1 VANRKRDGRQALTEE
16 YTNAAARPMVH
27 TGLPVDTNRR
37 CGEVRPDLR
46 YLIEMAL
53 LGIDIGGSSVKAAAV
68 EEGQT
73 KWTGQSRRYAR
84 PTREGLVAAIREAIG
99 GREIGNPAVGLCVP
113 GLLDERKETVTYS
126 VNVPGL
132 MGLRLPDLVRDAV
145 GHAGRLL
152 VANDSNAA
160 ARDIYTARQLTG
172 RLLVIVLGT
181 GVGMSVMDA
190 GGPLAVDGESPGHIG
205 QMDVSV
211 EGHPVI
217 GPDGGAGSLEG
228 YVGAAALAERY
239 GSSEG
244 TDPVERIGPDDPA
257 ILALAR
263 TIRICHAIYRPQHVC
278 LAGGVGIRMGRL
290 LPDLRRRVERD
301 LTRLAREGWTLTV
314 GDDDFHA
321 ARGVAKLAGP

>member
-1 VANRKRDGRQALTEE
+1 MTF
-16 YTNAAARPMVH
+16 
-27 TGLPVDTNRR
+27 
-37 CGEVRPDLR
+37 
-46 YLIEMAL
+46 

-68 EEGQT
+68 EQCHT
-73 KWTGQSRRYAR
+73 LWTGQSGRYNR
-84 PTREGLVAAIREAIG
+84 PTRDGLVAAIREAVAD
-99 GREIGNPAVGLCVP
+99 RAMTVAAVGLCVP

-132 MGLRLPDLVRDAV
+132 MGLRLADLVRHSV
-145 GHAGRLL
+145 GGTNRLL

-160 ARDIYTARQLTG
+160 AWDIYTTRQLKG

-190 GGPLAVDGESPGHIG
+190 AGPLAVDGESPGHIG

-211 EGHPVI
+211 DGHPVI

-239 GSSEG
+239 GASG
-244 TDPVERIGPDDPA
+244 DLDAVERIGLGDPPV
-257 ILALAR
+257 LALAR

-278 LAGGVGIRMGRL
+278 LAGGIGIRMGRL
-290 LPDLRRRVERD
+290 LPELRSRVERD
-301 LTRLAREGWTLTV
+301 LTRLAREGWTLTA
-314 GDDDFHA
+314 GDHDFHA
-321 ARGVAKLAGP
+321 AIGVAKLAGN

>member
-1 VANRKRDGRQALTEE
+1 MT
-16 YTNAAARPMVH
+16 
-27 TGLPVDTNRR
+27 
-37 CGEVRPDLR
+37 
-46 YLIEMAL
+46 L

-68 EEGQT
+68 KQGRT
-73 KWTGQSRRYAR
+73 LWTGQSGRYNR
-84 PTREGLVAAIREAIG
+84 PTRDGLVGAVREAIA
-99 GREIGNPAVGLCVP
+99 GREMDISAVGLCVP
-113 GLLDERKETVTYS
+113 GLLDERKEAVTYS

-132 MGLRLPDLVRDAV
+132 MGLPLGELVRDSV
-145 GHAGRLL
+145 GAAGRLL

-160 ARDIYTARQLTG
+160 AWDIYTSRELTG

-181 GVGMSVMDA
+181 GVGMSVMDE

-239 GSSEG
+239 GSTGEP
-244 TDPVERIGPDDPA
+244 DPVERIRAGDPPV
-257 ILALAR
+257 LALAR

-278 LAGGVGIRMGRL
+278 LAGGIGIRMGRL
-290 LPDLRRRVERD
+290 LPDLRARVERD
-301 LTRLAREGWTLTV
+301 LTRLAREGWTLTT
-314 GDDDFHA
+314 GEHDFHA
-321 ARGVAKLAGP
+321 ATGVAKLAGKLPRTE

>member
-1 VANRKRDGRQALTEE
+1 
-16 YTNAAARPMVH
+16 
-27 TGLPVDTNRR
+27 
-37 CGEVRPDLR
+37 
-46 YLIEMAL
+46 MAL
-53 LGIDIGGSSVKAAAV
+53 LGIDIGGGSVKAAAV
-68 EEGQT
+68 EDGRT
-73 KWTGQSRRYAR
+73 LWAGQSGRYNR
-84 PTREGLVAAIREAIG
+84 PTREAIVNAVREAVAN
-99 GREIGNPAVGLCVP
+99 RANSVSAVGLCVP

-132 MGLRLPDLVRDAV
+132 MGLRLADLVRDAV
-145 GHAGRLL
+145 GPSGRLL
-152 VANDSNAA
+152 IANDSNAA
-160 ARDIYTARQLTG
+160 AWDLYTARQLSG

-190 GGPLAVDGESPGHIG
+190 SGPLAVDGESPGHIG

-239 GSSEG
+239 GSPG
-244 TDPVERIGPDDPA
+244 GPDPVDRIQPGDPGV
-257 ILALAR
+257 LALAR

-278 LAGGVGIRMGRL
+278 LAGGIGIRMGRL
-290 LPDLRRRVERD
+290 LPVLRAHVEKD

-321 ARGVAKLAGP
+321 ARGVAKLAEG